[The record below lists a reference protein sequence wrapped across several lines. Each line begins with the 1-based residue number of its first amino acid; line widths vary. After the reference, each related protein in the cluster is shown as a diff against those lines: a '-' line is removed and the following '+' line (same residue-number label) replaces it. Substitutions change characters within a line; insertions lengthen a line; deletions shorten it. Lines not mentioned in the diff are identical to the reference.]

1 MRTFAIV
8 NMKGGVAKT
17 TTACNMAYLL
27 AKAGKK
33 VLLIDN
39 DIQGNASTFYEQRK
53 TAGVPTIAD
62 VFRGEDIRAAI
73 RPTKYEN
80 LFVVMGDMD
89 LAVVNMELMARS
101 KDDASPALILRKAL
115 ESVAEEFDF
124 TIIDCAPNM
133 TPNVI
138 NAFLAATDVIVPME
152 IDGFS
157 IDGLR
162 EVESRVLE
170 ARQSYNPDCKLAGVL
185 ITKFSARTKMDNE
198 GLKFLREKTKFPVF
212 QSVIHMSIKV
222 KESVFAHVPVVK
234 YAKKCRPAAD
244 YRAFMAEI
252 VPNLGTK

>member
-17 TTACNMAYLL
+17 TTACNMAYLM

-53 TAGVPTIAD
+53 TAGIPTIAD
-62 VFRGEDIRAAI
+62 IFRGADIRAAI
-73 RPTKYEN
+73 QPTKYDN

-89 LAVVNMELMARS
+89 LATVNMELMARQRT
-101 KDDASPALILRKAL
+101 DVSPALILRTAL
-115 ESVAEEFDF
+115 ESIADEFDF
-124 TIIDCAPNM
+124 AIIDCAPNM

-170 ARQSYNPDCKLAGVL
+170 ARNTYNPACKLTGVL
-185 ITKFSARTKMDNE
+185 ITKFSARTKMDRE
-198 GLKFLREKTKFPVF
+198 GLEFLREKTKYPIF
-212 QSVIHMSIKV
+212 QSVIHMSVKV
-222 KESVFAHVPVVK
+222 KESVFSHVPVVE

-244 YRAFMAEI
+244 YKAFMTEL
-252 VPNLGTK
+252 VPNLGTI